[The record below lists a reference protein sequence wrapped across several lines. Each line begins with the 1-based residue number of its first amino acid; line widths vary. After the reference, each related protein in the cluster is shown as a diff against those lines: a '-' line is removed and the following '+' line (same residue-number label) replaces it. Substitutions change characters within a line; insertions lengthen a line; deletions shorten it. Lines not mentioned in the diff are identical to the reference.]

1 MPAPKDRFRTADEY
15 AVERLIFELYMLE
28 NPHVSLK
35 CSRCPPVYIEGR
47 KRQTNLMVY
56 NDGTLVCYN
65 CEQQLDNGYV
75 L

>member
-35 CSRCPPVYIEGR
+35 CSRCPPVYIKEE
-47 KRQTNLMVY
+47 RQKNLMVY

-65 CEQQLDNGYV
+65 CESQLDEEYV